1 MPRLARALRMMAPI
15 SASSGERTDAP
26 ARPLPAPPAGASG
39 APARGISR
47 SILVG
52 LHVIAPACPH
62 LGLERRPIEAGV
74 TADIGEGF
82 VDAALHPLEAADVD
96 VGGGLPEERSDGG
109 LLGAQPILHVGLGLA
124 GDARVAQVL
133 RQEALR
139 HLLQRAEIGQLRRSP
154 AASRGGGAR

>member
-26 ARPLPAPPAGASG
+26 ARPLSAPPAGASG
-39 APARGISR
+39 SPARGSSR

-52 LHVIAPACPH
+52 LHVIAAACPH

-74 TADIGEGF
+74 AADIGEGF

-96 VGGGLPEERSDGG
+96 VGRGLLEQRRDGG
-109 LLGAQPILHVGLGLA
+109 LLGAEPILHVGLGLVRHP
-124 GDARVAQVL
+124 RVAQ
-133 RQEALR
+133 
-139 HLLQRAEIGQLRRSP
+139 
-154 AASRGGGAR
+154 

>member
-1 MPRLARALRMMAPI
+1 MPRLARAWRMMAPI

-39 APARGISR
+39 APARGSSR

-82 VDAALHPLEAADVD
+82 VDAALHALEAADVD
-96 VGGGLPEERSDGG
+96 VRIRLLEERRNGL
-109 LLGAQPILHVGLGLA
+109 LLGAQAILYVDLGLA
-124 GDARVAQVL
+124 GHPRVAQVL
-133 RQEALR
+133 D
-139 HLLQRAEIGQLRRSP
+139 
-154 AASRGGGAR
+154 